1 MIDSDDF
8 DFRYEIG
15 VSQPVNTLK
24 LSDKERLIVDLM
36 AKHFTILI
44 VKAELDQMFKCG
56 LSSTLNILELVRENK
71 GMRQLFVYDQQP
83 PMSWDDLY
91 NILPA
96 VMSPEGSNRREEE
109 EAVMMKWIK
118 LSQAIEGVYDESH
131 NVILDHHYN
140 FFSRF

>member
-1 MIDSDDF
+1 M
-8 DFRYEIG
+8 
-15 VSQPVNTLK
+15 P
-24 LSDKERLIVDLM
+24 
-36 AKHFTILI
+36 
-44 VKAELDQMFKCG
+44 G

-96 VMSPEGSNRREEE
+96 VMSPEGSNRQEEE

-118 LSQAIEGVYDESH
+118 LSQAIEGMYDESH
-131 NVILDHHYN
+131 NVILDHHY
-140 FFSRF
+140 

>member
-1 MIDSDDF
+1 MPS
-8 DFRYEIG
+8 
-15 VSQPVNTLK
+15 
-24 LSDKERLIVDLM
+24 
-36 AKHFTILI
+36 
-44 VKAELDQMFKCG
+44 

-71 GMRQLFVYDQQP
+71 GIRQLFVYNQQP

-91 NILPA
+91 NILPV

-118 LSQAIEGVYDESH
+118 LSQAVEGMYDESH
-131 NVILDHHYN
+131 NVILDHHYQ